1 MLRSIPKMLAKSL
14 CTVLEGIEGAKD
26 KELYSLCFPILCDLP
41 AYVRRGRLTGL
52 TEDERKV
59 KAIMQ
64 TILIR
69 AGVLRNDSEEE
80 WNLWTTRKVIHSEW
94 PKLMKIAVRLQ
105 SNRSCSGRIIVRAQE
120 RERRRLEPTPENL
133 EAIRR
138 AYIAELVRRGVPE
151 ERARA

>member
-1 MLRSIPKMLAKSL
+1 M
-14 CTVLEGIEGAKD
+14 
-26 KELYSLCFPILCDLP
+26 P

-94 PKLMKIAVRLQ
+94 PKLMKILRNGKKVQ
-105 SNRSCSGRIIVRAQE
+105 QKKVMQDEDSS
-120 RERRRLEPTPENL
+120 
-133 EAIRR
+133 EA
-138 AYIAELVRRGVPE
+138 AEQQ
-151 ERARA
+151 

>member
-1 MLRSIPKMLAKSL
+1 
-14 CTVLEGIEGAKD
+14 
-26 KELYSLCFPILCDLP
+26 
-41 AYVRRGRLTGL
+41 
-52 TEDERKV
+52 
-59 KAIMQ
+59 MQ

-94 PKLMKIAVRLQ
+94 PKLMKILRNGKKVQ
-105 SNRSCSGRIIVRAQE
+105 QKKVMQE
-120 RERRRLEPTPENL
+120 EDRRRLEPTPENL

-151 ERARA
+151 ERARAEASRIDIFAEVET

>member
-14 CTVLEGIEGAKD
+14 CNVLEGIAGVKD

-94 PKLMKIAVRLQ
+94 PKRMKILRNGKKVQQKKVVQDEDSSEAAEQEELLRQDNHQ
-105 SNRSCSGRIIVRAQE
+105 SA
-120 RERRRLEPTPENL
+120 REGKEK
-133 EAIRR
+133 AG
-138 AYIAELVRRGVPE
+138 AYTRKP
-151 ERARA
+151 